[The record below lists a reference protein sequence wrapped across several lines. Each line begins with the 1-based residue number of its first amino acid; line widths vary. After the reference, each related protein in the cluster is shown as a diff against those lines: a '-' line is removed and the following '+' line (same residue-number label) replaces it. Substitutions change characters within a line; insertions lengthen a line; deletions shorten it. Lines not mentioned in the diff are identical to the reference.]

1 LTLLLDS
8 DTCIALVRGR
18 PPGPRR
24 RFAACLGEGQTL
36 SVSVISL
43 HELWF
48 GVAGSDRPEA
58 GAVEL
63 NQLTRIV
70 QVLALDREDARAA
83 AGIRYSLKRVGT
95 PIGPFDML
103 IAGQAL
109 ARDMTLVTGN
119 RRELARVR
127 GLRLES
133 WLD

>member
-8 DTCIALVRGR
+8 DTCIALLRGR

-24 RFAACLGEGQTL
+24 RVAACLGEGRAPY
-36 SVSVISL
+36 VSVISL

-63 NQLTRIV
+63 QQLMGVV
-70 QVLALDREDARAA
+70 QVLALDHEDARAA
-83 AGIRYSLKRVGT
+83 AGIRRSLKRVRT

-109 ARDMTLVTGN
+109 ARGLTLVTGN
-119 RRELARVR
+119 RRELTRVPD
-127 GLRLES
+127 LRLES